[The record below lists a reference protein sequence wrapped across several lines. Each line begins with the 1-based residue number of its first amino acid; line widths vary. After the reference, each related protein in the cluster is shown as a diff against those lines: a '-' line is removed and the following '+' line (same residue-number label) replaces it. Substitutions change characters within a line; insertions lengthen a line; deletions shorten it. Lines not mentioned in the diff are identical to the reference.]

1 MKKSRTLKMFS
12 ARAAMLMFAA
22 MFSAGAWADDT
33 RTICNIEYIAVK
45 DAWKVVLQGS
55 TGSDAH
61 VGFETNMKAY
71 AIEYDREFK
80 IGVPATVVFPF
91 PTTGMIVT
99 GGDFYKF
106 NCVDYDES
114 KGQWVASMTSVA
126 ANNLDR
132 NTPYIVVPTAP
143 TLEFNLQGNTVHIYT
158 GDAIEACDCWN
169 FVGTYRKLVWID
181 AAIDVAGT
189 VVGGEFNNSE
199 SKEPVEVGDFYG
211 FAAKAGTSIGTLE
224 SVSAGEFVK
233 CSGDGEYEGSAY
245 IMPLRAYL
253 QYVGAD
259 ANNDTKKLTRQ
270 SGNNRPTSIAVVLRD
285 ANGEV
290 TNVGTVSKETGEIT
304 FEGWFTID
312 GIKLPA
318 EPTKSGVYIHN
329 GKKVVVK

>member
-1 MKKSRTLKMFS
+1 MFS
-12 ARAAMLMFAA
+12 ARAAMLMLAA
-22 MFSAGAWADDT
+22 MFSAGAWAQ
-33 RTICNIEYIAVK
+33 TIETTEERADKACKIIMHG
-45 DAWKVVLQGS
+45 GS
-55 TGSDAH
+55 ESDAH
-61 VGFETNMKAY
+61 IDDFVYKMAY

-80 IGVPATVVFPF
+80 IDVPATVVFPF
-91 PTTGMIVT
+91 PTTKMIVT
-99 GGDFYKF
+99 GGNFYKF
-106 NCVDYDES
+106 NCVDYNES
-114 KGQWVASMTSVA
+114 ENQWVASMTSVA

-132 NTPYIVVPTAP
+132 NTPYIVVPTAS
-143 TLEFNLQGNTVHIYT
+143 TLEFNLQGKTEHIYT

-169 FVGTYRKLVWID
+169 FVGTYQVVRWVD
-181 AAIDVAGT
+181 ASVDVPSSGIVFDDEDMT
-189 VVGGEFNNSE
+189 NVT
-199 SKEPVEVGDFYG
+199 VGDYYG
-211 FAAKAGTSIGTLE
+211 FAAKSSYEVGDTGG

-233 CSGDGEYEGSAY
+233 CSGDGTTANSAF
-245 IMPLRAYL
+245 ILPLRAYL
-253 QYVGAD
+253 QYVGTD

-290 TNVGTVSKETGEIT
+290 TNVGAVSKETGEIT

>member
-12 ARAAMLMFAA
+12 VRAAMLMFAA
-22 MFSAGAWADDT
+22 MFSAGAWAQ
-33 RTICNIEYIAVK
+33 TIEPTEQRADK
-45 DAWKVVLQGS
+45 AWKIVMHGNS
-55 TGSDAH
+55 ESDAH
-61 VGFETNMKAY
+61 IDDFINRMAY
-71 AIEYDREFK
+71 AIEYDRVFQV
-80 IGVPATVVFPF
+80 GVPATVVFPF
-91 PTTGMIVT
+91 PTTDMIVT

-106 NCVDYDES
+106 NCVDYNES
-114 KGQWVASMTSVA
+114 ENQWVASMTSVA

-132 NTPYIVVPTAP
+132 NTPYIVVPTAS

-169 FVGTYRKLVWID
+169 FVGTYQIVRWVD
-181 AAIDVAGT
+181 ASVDVPSSGIVYDDSDMT
-189 VVGGEFNNSE
+189 NVT
-199 SKEPVEVGDFYG
+199 VGDYYG
-211 FAAKAGTSIGTLE
+211 FAANAGTAFVGGT
-224 SVSAGEFVK
+224 VSAGEFVK
-233 CSGDGEYEGSAY
+233 CSGDGTTANSAF
-245 IMPLRAYL
+245 IRPLRAYL
-253 QYVGAD
+253 QYVGTD

-290 TNVGTVSKETGEIT
+290 TNVGAVSKETGEIT

>member
-1 MKKSRTLKMFS
+1 MKKSRTFKMFS
-12 ARAAMLMFAA
+12 VRAAMLMFAA
-22 MFSAGAWADDT
+22 IFSAGAWAQN
-33 RTICNIEYIAVK
+33 TIEPTDQRADN
-45 DAWKVVLQGS
+45 AWKITMHGDS
-55 TGSDAH
+55 ESDAH
-61 VGFETNMKAY
+61 IDDFINRMAY
-71 AIEYDREFK
+71 AIEYDRVFQV
-80 IGVPATVVFPF
+80 GVPATVVFPF
-91 PTTGMIVT
+91 PTTDMIVT

-158 GDAIEACDCWN
+158 GDATVSCDCWN
-169 FVGTYRKLVWID
+169 FVGTYKTVRWVDKSV
-181 AAIDVAGT
+181 DVAS
-189 VVGGEFNNSE
+189 SE
-199 SKEPVEVGDFYG
+199 IKVMDKDMNCVEVGDYYG
-211 FAAKAGTSIGTLE
+211 FAAKSATEVGGSRT
-224 SVSAGEFVK
+224 VSAGEFVK
-233 CSGDGEYEGSAY
+233 CSGDGYLDNSAFIY
-245 IMPLRAYL
+245 PLRAYL
-253 QYVGAD
+253 QYVGDD

-290 TNVGTVSKETGEIT
+290 TNVGAVSKDTGEII

>member
-22 MFSAGAWADDT
+22 IFSAGAWAQT
-33 RTICNIEYIAVK
+33 TIEQ
-45 DAWKVVLQGS
+45 DWTGGGS
-55 TGSDAH
+55 TCKIKMHGSTDSDSYIGENTYVYAH
-61 VGFETNMKAY
+61 

-91 PTTGMIVT
+91 PTTSMTVT

-106 NCVDYDES
+106 NCVDYNES
-114 KGQWVASMTSVA
+114 ENQWVASMTSVA

-132 NTPYIVVPTAP
+132 NTPYIVVPTA
-143 TLEFNLQGNTVHIYT
+143 TNLTFDLKGTTVHVYT
-158 GDAIEACDCWN
+158 GEAKEICDCWA

-181 AAIDVAGT
+181 ATLDVAQT
-189 VVGGEFNNSE
+189 DVGVEFKNKE
-199 SKEPVEVGDFYG
+199 EPLEPVEVGDYYG
-211 FAAKAGTSIGTLE
+211 FAANAGTTVGGE

-233 CSGDGEYEGSAY
+233 CSGNGDWNKSAF
-245 IMPLRAYL
+245 ILPLRAYL
-253 QYVGAD
+253 QYIGAD
-259 ANNDTKKLTRQ
+259 ANNDTKRLTRQ

-290 TNVGTVSKETGEIT
+290 TNVGAVSKETGEIT
-304 FEGWFTID
+304 FEGWFTTD

-318 EPTKSGVYIHN
+318 EPTESGVYIHN